1 MKSAVVRLFL
11 LPAAIG
17 FSYCV
22 EADQTELDTVTVS
35 GDSNPAKSIE
45 LQNSGFHVEQI
56 DVAEFANFSKD
67 LQQVL
72 NTVPG
77 INVRRNGGLGADSEL
92 SINGLSGNQIR
103 YFIDG
108 IPMEN
113 FGTSLQL
120 SDFPIN
126 VVNGIDVYKGVVPI
140 SLSAD
145 ALGGAINI
153 KTPDINQ
160 DFFSSAASYG
170 SFNTQRIS
178 FNSQK
183 TFSENRYFVRL
194 TGFYNHSD
202 NDYDMDE
209 ILDTDELGNE
219 IGVKTEKRFNDQYSS
234 HMMNVKAGLAN
245 RSWADELSFNV
256 IKASNRN
263 QIQHPDININD
274 VYGQLYSDNETLL
287 TSLKHR
293 LNNDDFALKSYLLF
307 GDIDEGFNDTSSRNY
322 NWDGSFTPGNENLGE
337 ISDKSKQ
344 TVSDRIF
351 RANISARYFP
361 GKNNSIG
368 ISITNTDTDR
378 SGKDTLQP
386 TSTLLKNTNTVTKTV
401 YALDY
406 SHDVFS
412 DTVNA
417 NTFIKHYDFNST
429 VSSVRDKDFSTD
441 LKTSDIN
448 LNMTGYGFAVRYQI
462 SEFLTS
468 KLSYE
473 KAYRLPE
480 PDEVLGNGK
489 FLLANPDITAEK
501 SDNYNLGLLFTQF
514 SGSTYLNSELNLFY
528 RKANDFIKFFP
539 VEVIRG
545 KYLNIDDVDIV
556 GGEFAL
562 KLDYDNHYHLKLN
575 VTRQEITDQTASTG
589 GVINTHR
596 GDRVPNM
603 PYLFANARSGW
614 SHHFRNFDKFSVY
627 LNAAFVEE
635 YFLYWESDGDKD
647 KKHIIPRQEIYDL
660 DFEYEF
666 SNPDLSVTLSI
677 NNISDAKAFDNFK
690 IQKPGRA
697 FYLKLRYS
705 Y

>member
-274 VYGQLYSDNETLL
+274 VYGQL
-287 TSLKHR
+287 
-293 LNNDDFALKSYLLF
+293 
-307 GDIDEGFNDTSSRNY
+307 
-322 NWDGSFTPGNENLGE
+322 
-337 ISDKSKQ
+337 
-344 TVSDRIF
+344 
-351 RANISARYFP
+351 
-361 GKNNSIG
+361 
-368 ISITNTDTDR
+368 
-378 SGKDTLQP
+378 
-386 TSTLLKNTNTVTKTV
+386 
-401 YALDY
+401 
-406 SHDVFS
+406 
-412 DTVNA
+412 
-417 NTFIKHYDFNST
+417 
-429 VSSVRDKDFSTD
+429 
-441 LKTSDIN
+441 
-448 LNMTGYGFAVRYQI
+448 
-462 SEFLTS
+462 
-468 KLSYE
+468 
-473 KAYRLPE
+473 
-480 PDEVLGNGK
+480 
-489 FLLANPDITAEK
+489 
-501 SDNYNLGLLFTQF
+501 
-514 SGSTYLNSELNLFY
+514 
-528 RKANDFIKFFP
+528 
-539 VEVIRG
+539 
-545 KYLNIDDVDIV
+545 
-556 GGEFAL
+556 
-562 KLDYDNHYHLKLN
+562 
-575 VTRQEITDQTASTG
+575 
-589 GVINTHR
+589 
-596 GDRVPNM
+596 
-603 PYLFANARSGW
+603 
-614 SHHFRNFDKFSVY
+614 
-627 LNAAFVEE
+627 
-635 YFLYWESDGDKD
+635 
-647 KKHIIPRQEIYDL
+647 
-660 DFEYEF
+660 
-666 SNPDLSVTLSI
+666 
-677 NNISDAKAFDNFK
+677 
-690 IQKPGRA
+690 
-697 FYLKLRYS
+697 
-705 Y
+705 